1 VQNQISLNPSA
12 IARSLG
18 VVALLLAIASV
29 VTQLAAYLTS
39 NELVLK
45 LSALFYLDAEQNLPT
60 FFSSCLLLF
69 TAVLLAIVTLLEKT
83 QAAARVRYWAILS
96 FGLLFMAIDEIVSLH
111 EKLIMPFRKLLGNSN
126 LGIFYF
132 AWVIPAIVLIIFLA
146 AFFWR
151 FLFCLAPKMRST
163 FLLAATIY
171 LLGCIGCELIGGS
184 YAEIHGVENLIYGAI
199 STVEESLEM
208 LGIIIALW
216 GLMTYINDN
225 YQQVQFVFAPVRKK
239 G

>member
-12 IARSLG
+12 IARALG
-18 VVALLLAIASV
+18 VVALLLASASAAI
-29 VTQLAAYLTS
+29 QLATYLTS

-45 LSALFYLDAEQNLPT
+45 LFWLFYLDAEQNIPT

-69 TAVLLAIVTLLEKT
+69 AAVLLAIVTLLERK
-83 QAAARVRYWAILS
+83 QATAQVKYWAILS
-96 FGLLFMAIDEIVSLH
+96 FGLLFMATDEVVSLH

-132 AWVIPAIVLIIFLA
+132 AWVVPAIVLIIILA

-151 FLFCLAPKMRST
+151 FLFQLAPKMRNT

-171 LLGCIGCELIGGS
+171 LSGCIGCELIGGS

-199 STVEESLEM
+199 ITIEESLEM

-225 YQQVQFVFAPVRKK
+225 YQQVQFVFAPVQKK
-239 G
+239 F